1 MPVAFGIGWLV
12 LYCGHTCAMYNYGS
26 LCQQIQ
32 EKSSLQII
40 YTYRLSSYSGHVIAV
55 TAQSASGKSKE
66 QQATIE

>member
-1 MPVAFGIGWLV
+1 
-12 LYCGHTCAMYNYGS
+12 MYNYGS
-26 LCQQIQ
+26 LCQRIQ